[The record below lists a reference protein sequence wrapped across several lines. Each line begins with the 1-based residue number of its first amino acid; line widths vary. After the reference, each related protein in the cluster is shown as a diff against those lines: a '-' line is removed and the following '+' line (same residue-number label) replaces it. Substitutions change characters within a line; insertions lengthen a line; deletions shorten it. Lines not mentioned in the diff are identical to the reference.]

1 MSNDVA
7 SDVDQPAEVKEEVT
21 DEKVSTRQTF
31 HVDVPND
38 DLAEFI
44 PSGPG
49 GMRSGWRDYF
59 YAVVSKVWP
68 YCSVV
73 WQNNYF
79 LKKTH
84 TGSRQWKA
92 NGRCRVQD
100 CVNACLQGDMSL
112 QSDTHTR
119 IAVTITGQ
127 CQHLQG
133 KQHGENDPVMRNR
146 VQLRGKRRKAF
157 AEWLSET
164 GQKPTE
170 LELVL
175 QTVGTNDDP

>member
-1 MSNDVA
+1 MCNDVA
-7 SDVDQPAEVKEEVT
+7 SDVDQPAEAKEEVT

-127 CQHLQG
+127 CQHL
-133 KQHGENDPVMRNR
+133 
-146 VQLRGKRRKAF
+146 
-157 AEWLSET
+157 
-164 GQKPTE
+164 
-170 LELVL
+170 
-175 QTVGTNDDP
+175 